1 MELVKYTRDNAF
13 QRIKAWYIDENSVI
27 LSEQENQK
35 KDRMIHI
42 WGLRLNQKYSKNQV
56 IQIVM
61 RDYGIS
67 QATAYRDYVLSQR
80 LFGDIDNVN
89 IAAER
94 MVLAESYWNLYQ
106 MALKKG
112 NEETARKCLDSY
124 KSLYNFLD
132 TSQKVDPKKLESSV
146 YILKLPRNTNKL
158 ITKMLSSGVVDFNSL
173 GAEDVDFKE
182 VIDNEE
188 EEEDVE

>member
-1 MELVKYTRDNAF
+1 MDIVKYTRDSAF

-27 LSEQENQK
+27 LSDLENEK

-42 WGLRLNQKYSKNQV
+42 WSLRLNNKYSKNQV

-61 RDYGIS
+61 RDHKVS
-67 QATAYRDYVLSQR
+67 QATAYRDYVLSQQ
-80 LFGDIDNVN
+80 LFGELDNVN

-112 NEETARKCLDSY
+112 NEDGARKALDSY

-132 TSQKVDPKKLESSV
+132 TAQKVDPKKLEASN
-146 YILKLPRNTNKL
+146 YILKLPRSTNKL
-158 ITKMLSSGVVDFNSL
+158 ITKMLTAGIVDFNSI
-173 GAEDVDFKE
+173 GAEDVEFKE
-182 VIDNEE
+182 ILENEE

>member
-1 MELVKYTRDNAF
+1 MELVKYTKDNAF

-27 LSEQENQK
+27 LSDLENEK

-42 WGLRLNQKYSKNQV
+42 WSLRLNNKYSKNQV

-61 RDYGIS
+61 RDHKVS
-67 QATAYRDYVLSQR
+67 QATAYRDYVLSQQ
-80 LFGDIDNVN
+80 LFGELDNVN

-112 NEETARKCLDSY
+112 NEDGARKALDSY

-132 TSQKVDPKKLESSV
+132 TAQKVDPKKLEASN
-146 YILKLPRNTNKL
+146 YILKLPRSTNKL
-158 ITKMLSSGVVDFNSL
+158 ITKMLTAGIVDFNSI
-173 GAEDVDFKE
+173 GAEDVEFKE
-182 VIDNEE
+182 ILENEE

>member
-1 MELVKYTRDNAF
+1 MDIVKYTKDNAF
-13 QRIKAWYIDENSVI
+13 QRIKAWYIDENSVT
-27 LSEQENQK
+27 LSDEDVKK

-42 WGLRLNQKYSKNQV
+42 WSLRLNNKYSRNQV
-56 IQIVM
+56 IQITI
-61 RDYGIS
+61 RDHKVS
-67 QATAYRDYVLSQR
+67 QATAYRDYVLAQQ

-112 NEETARKCLDSY
+112 QEETARKCLDSY

-132 TSQKVDPKKLESSV
+132 TTQKVDPKKLEASNYV
-146 YILKLPRNTNKL
+146 LKLPRNANKL
-158 ITKMLSSGVVDFNSL
+158 ITKMLTDGVVDFNAL
-173 GAEDVDFKE
+173 GAEDVEFQE
-182 VIDNEE
+182 VKDNDEDL
-188 EEEDVE
+188 EDVE